1 MKREILRYE
10 TINQNQ
16 YQDCDFKIIP
26 ILANNLVGD
35 HKKKTRWYVFN
46 KDYLIVSQALLR
58 KKWP

>member
-26 ILANNLVGD
+26 ILANNVVGD
-35 HKKKTRWYVFN
+35 HKKISRWYVFN
-46 KDYLIVSQALLR
+46 KDFLSHKLC
-58 KKWP
+58 